1 MPRGNRRGHLR
12 MAFEAS
18 VAGSAGPFSKRASD
32 IVNEKRVGKQGERD
46 QADLAAYMTVNYSA
60 SGHPLISPALSD
72 NIWPDLTCG
81 IALALSTAY
90 TPPLVVMAQDQ
101 DNFPQTTSPPR
112 KRRRPPKSCD
122 PCRRRKVRCD
132 REVPCGPCQRARTS
146 LHCFYRPAVTARSP
160 STDEDC
166 RLTASCGPE
175 GHTPPP
181 QAVDLQTKIRPAA
194 PTAQSQPQGPN
205 YDQTK
210 IIQDLQNR
218 VRRLEEQLFD
228 LPLSKGAIGPNPS
241 VSPSQALRHL
251 HDRVRGA
258 EQQLSDAS
266 RPSPS
271 VNGWT
276 IPATLPRLRIAPNN
290 TKLFGPSHW
299 LHTAEKFQVIGKFD
313 AKEVEPSLQDVDTR
327 SEFASIF
334 KDCRQLRQAIKD
346 QESVRLNHPVP
357 DLLGTLPTQ
366 AVCDVLVN
374 AYLRTF
380 ELIYRV
386 IHIPSF
392 WKEYRQLWT
401 QPQSTTTSFLM
412 KLVLIL
418 ALGTTFHPDRNNR
431 VHLRRL
437 AHTWIYA
444 AQWWLVGPS
453 EKSTVNL
460 DGLQVGCLLLL
471 ARQTNSLPATSW
483 LSAGSVLRMAM
494 AMGLHRS
501 PDHFPAL
508 SGYQSEMRARL
519 WATVLELTL
528 LSSLDAAMPLPF
540 SLEDFDCTAPSNA
553 NDEQFDP
560 EAETLPTPQ
569 SNEHFTDSSIQIL
582 LLMCLQSRVEA
593 VQLLNNQHCRELSYE
608 TALRLGN
615 ELRSACRDIAA
626 LFHTSQNQP
635 KQGGRTPGMTDFH
648 LRFLDMYL
656 RRYILFLH
664 RPFMMKARTDPR
676 FYLSRK
682 VCLESCIVIASYA
695 EHLNLPS
702 DTLDDI
708 SHLTIV
714 GRGSFKGALSFDVIT
729 SLGLEIITQLEE
741 EASTRS
747 VGTSAPIIAD
757 PLDKMAK
764 AHREP
769 LIRSLEHIQE
779 QLLQIIALG
788 QPSLKRYNFLSA
800 ILSQI
805 RAMESGQPIQPAI
818 YETVKESLRKSYSLL
833 QASHAARRA
842 QDSVE
847 SLNMGTD
854 SPLGFDLD
862 ALDPALG
869 LEIPSLLFFPGIMN
883 TLSTD

>member
-1 MPRGNRRGHLR
+1 
-12 MAFEAS
+12 
-18 VAGSAGPFSKRASD
+18 
-32 IVNEKRVGKQGERD
+32 
-46 QADLAAYMTVNYSA
+46 
-60 SGHPLISPALSD
+60 
-72 NIWPDLTCG
+72 
-81 IALALSTAY
+81 
-90 TPPLVVMAQDQ
+90 MAQDQ
-101 DNFPQTTSPPR
+101 DNFPRTTSPPR

-132 REVPCGPCQRARTS
+132 RELPCGPCQRARTS

-218 VRRLEEQLFD
+218 VRRLEEQLCD

-251 HDRVRGA
+251 HDR
-258 EQQLSDAS
+258 
-266 RPSPS
+266 
-271 VNGWT
+271 
-276 IPATLPRLRIAPNN
+276 
-290 TKLFGPSHW
+290 
-299 LHTAEKFQVIGKFD
+299 FQVIGKFD

-392 WKEYRQLWT
+392 WKEYRRLWT
-401 QPQSTTTSFLM
+401 QPQSTATSFLM

-582 LLMCLQSRVEA
+582 LLKCLQSRVEA
-593 VQLLNNQHCRELSYE
+593 VQLLNNQHGRELSYE

-747 VGTSAPIIAD
+747 VGTPAPIIAD

-769 LIRSLEHIQE
+769 LIRSLEHIQK

-818 YETVKESLRKSYSLL
+818 YETVKESLRKSYSML

-862 ALDPALG
+862 ALPQFSSTTANEEGSQPWKMMQEIQNLFKPEMAAALEANAESNEIDEESLELELARLQFNPARPNIVNA
-869 LEIPSLLFFPGIMN
+869 EEQY
-883 TLSTD
+883 

>member
-1 MPRGNRRGHLR
+1 
-12 MAFEAS
+12 
-18 VAGSAGPFSKRASD
+18 
-32 IVNEKRVGKQGERD
+32 
-46 QADLAAYMTVNYSA
+46 
-60 SGHPLISPALSD
+60 
-72 NIWPDLTCG
+72 
-81 IALALSTAY
+81 
-90 TPPLVVMAQDQ
+90 MAQDQ
-101 DNFPQTTSPPR
+101 DNFPRTTSPPR

-218 VRRLEEQLFD
+218 VRRLEEQLCD

-251 HDRVRGA
+251 HDR
-258 EQQLSDAS
+258 
-266 RPSPS
+266 
-271 VNGWT
+271 
-276 IPATLPRLRIAPNN
+276 
-290 TKLFGPSHW
+290 
-299 LHTAEKFQVIGKFD
+299 FQVIGKFD

-401 QPQSTTTSFLM
+401 QPQSTATSFLM

-582 LLMCLQSRVEA
+582 LLKCLQSRVEA
-593 VQLLNNQHCRELSYE
+593 VQLLNNQHGRELSYE

-747 VGTSAPIIAD
+747 VGTPAPIIAD

-769 LIRSLEHIQE
+769 LIRSLEHIQK

-818 YETVKESLRKSYSLL
+818 YETVKESLRKSYSML

-862 ALDPALG
+862 ALPQFSSTTANEEGSQPWKMMQEIQNLFKPEMAAALEANAESNEIDEESLELELARLQFNPARPNIVNA
-869 LEIPSLLFFPGIMN
+869 EEQY
-883 TLSTD
+883 

>member
-1 MPRGNRRGHLR
+1 
-12 MAFEAS
+12 
-18 VAGSAGPFSKRASD
+18 
-32 IVNEKRVGKQGERD
+32 
-46 QADLAAYMTVNYSA
+46 
-60 SGHPLISPALSD
+60 
-72 NIWPDLTCG
+72 
-81 IALALSTAY
+81 
-90 TPPLVVMAQDQ
+90 MAQDQ
-101 DNFPQTTSPPR
+101 DNFPRTTSPPR

-132 REVPCGPCQRARTS
+132 RELPCGPCQRARTS

-218 VRRLEEQLFD
+218 VRRLEEQLCD

-251 HDRVRGA
+251 HDR
-258 EQQLSDAS
+258 
-266 RPSPS
+266 
-271 VNGWT
+271 
-276 IPATLPRLRIAPNN
+276 
-290 TKLFGPSHW
+290 
-299 LHTAEKFQVIGKFD
+299 FQVIGKFD

-401 QPQSTTTSFLM
+401 QPQSTATSFLM

-582 LLMCLQSRVEA
+582 LLKCLQSRVEA
-593 VQLLNNQHCRELSYE
+593 VQLLNNQHGRELSYE

-747 VGTSAPIIAD
+747 VGTPAPIIAD

-769 LIRSLEHIQE
+769 LIRSLEHIQK

-818 YETVKESLRKSYSLL
+818 YETVKESLRKSYSML

-862 ALDPALG
+862 ALPQFSSTTANEEGSQPWKMMQEIQNLFKPEMAAALEANAESNEIDEESLELELARLQFNPARPNIVNA
-869 LEIPSLLFFPGIMN
+869 EEQY
-883 TLSTD
+883 

>member
-1 MPRGNRRGHLR
+1 
-12 MAFEAS
+12 
-18 VAGSAGPFSKRASD
+18 
-32 IVNEKRVGKQGERD
+32 
-46 QADLAAYMTVNYSA
+46 
-60 SGHPLISPALSD
+60 
-72 NIWPDLTCG
+72 
-81 IALALSTAY
+81 
-90 TPPLVVMAQDQ
+90 MAQDQ
-101 DNFPQTTSPPR
+101 DNFPRTTSPPR

-132 REVPCGPCQRARTS
+132 RELPCGPCQRARTS

-218 VRRLEEQLFD
+218 VRRLEEQLCD

-251 HDRVRGA
+251 HDR
-258 EQQLSDAS
+258 
-266 RPSPS
+266 
-271 VNGWT
+271 
-276 IPATLPRLRIAPNN
+276 
-290 TKLFGPSHW
+290 
-299 LHTAEKFQVIGKFD
+299 FQVIGKFD

-401 QPQSTTTSFLM
+401 QPQSTATSFLM

-862 ALDPALG
+862 ALPQFSSTTANEEGSQPWKMMQEIQNLFKPEMAAALEANAESNEIDEESLELELARLQFNPARPNIVNA
-869 LEIPSLLFFPGIMN
+869 EEQY
-883 TLSTD
+883 

>member
-1 MPRGNRRGHLR
+1 MP
-12 MAFEAS
+12 
-18 VAGSAGPFSKRASD
+18 
-32 IVNEKRVGKQGERD
+32 
-46 QADLAAYMTVNYSA
+46 
-60 SGHPLISPALSD
+60 
-72 NIWPDLTCG
+72 
-81 IALALSTAY
+81 
-90 TPPLVVMAQDQ
+90 QDQ
-101 DNFPQTTSPPR
+101 DNPNSSLTTSPPR

-132 REVPCGPCQRARTS
+132 REFPCGPCERARTS
-146 LHCFYRPAVTARSP
+146 LQCFYRPAVAASSP
-160 STDEDC
+160 SVDESS
-166 RLTASCGPE
+166 RLTASCVPE

-181 QAVDLQTKIRPAA
+181 QADDPQTQSRPPAL
-194 PTAQSQPQGPN
+194 TSQSQPQ
-205 YDQTK
+205 DQNQYQNR
-210 IIQDLQNR
+210 IIQDLQSR
-218 VRRLEEQLFD
+218 VRRLEEQLPGP
-228 LPLSKGAIGPNPS
+228 PLSRGTTGPTPS
-241 VSPSQALRHL
+241 VSHTQALRHL
-251 HDRVRGA
+251 HDRVLGA

-266 RPSPS
+266 CPSLS
-271 VNGWT
+271 VNGWA
-276 IPATLPRLRIAPNN
+276 IPATLPRLRIARDM

-299 LHTAEKFQVIGKFD
+299 LHTAEKFQVLGKFD
-313 AKEVEPSLQDVDTR
+313 AKEVEPSLQEVDTR

-357 DLLGTLPTQ
+357 DLLGRLPTQ

-374 AYLRTF
+374 AYFRTF

-386 IHIPSF
+386 IHVPSF
-392 WKEYRQLWT
+392 WKEYRLLWT
-401 QPQSTTTSFLM
+401 QPQSTPTHFLM
-412 KLVLIL
+412 KLVLIF
-418 ALGTTFHPDRNNR
+418 ALGTTFYPDRNNR

-471 ARQTNSLPATSW
+471 ARQTNSLPGTSW
-483 LSAGSVLRMAM
+483 LSAASVLHMAM

-501 PDHFPAL
+501 PDLFPAL
-508 SGYQSEMRARL
+508 SVYQSEMRARL

-540 SLEDFDCTAPSNA
+540 SLPDVDRTMPSNLD
-553 NDEQFDP
+553 DEQFDP

-569 SNEHFTDSSIQIL
+569 SNQHFTDSSIQTL
-582 LLMCLQSRVEA
+582 LLKSLQVRVEA
-593 VQLLNNQHCRELSYE
+593 VQLVNNQHCQELSYE

-626 LFHTSQNQP
+626 LFYTSQNQSRH
-635 KQGGRTPGMTDFH
+635 GGRTPGMTDFH
-648 LRFLDMYL
+648 LRFLDTYI

-664 RPFMMKARTDPR
+664 RPFMIHARKDPR
-676 FYLSRK
+676 FHLSRK
-682 VCLESCIVIASYA
+682 VCLESCIVVASYA
-695 EHLNLPS
+695 DHLNLPS
-702 DTLDDI
+702 DTLDDL

-729 SLGLEIITQLEE
+729 SLGLEIVTQLEE
-741 EASTRS
+741 EASTRP
-747 VGTSAPIIAD
+747 VGSSPPFIAD
-757 PLDKMAK
+757 SLDKMAK
-764 AHREP
+764 AHRAP
-769 LIRSLEHIQE
+769 LVRSLEHIQE

-788 QPSLKRYNFLSA
+788 NPSLKRYNFLSA

-818 YETVKESLRKSYSLL
+818 YETVKESLKKCYSLL
-833 QASHAARRA
+833 QASHAASPP

-854 SPLGFDLD
+854 SPLCFDLD

-869 LEIPSLLFFPGIMN
+869 LEIPSLLFFPGIMD
-883 TLSTD
+883 TLSIDANNKCQN

>member
-1 MPRGNRRGHLR
+1 MD
-12 MAFEAS
+12 
-18 VAGSAGPFSKRASD
+18 GP
-32 IVNEKRVGKQGERD
+32 
-46 QADLAAYMTVNYSA
+46 
-60 SGHPLISPALSD
+60 
-72 NIWPDLTCG
+72 
-81 IALALSTAY
+81 
-90 TPPLVVMAQDQ
+90 
-101 DNFPQTTSPPR
+101 
-112 KRRRPPKSCD
+112 
-122 PCRRRKVRCD
+122 
-132 REVPCGPCQRARTS
+132 
-146 LHCFYRPAVTARSP
+146 YRPRFLVCVSPRIKRSFLAPVTGCIPLRKYGISELLP
-160 STDEDC
+160 STYKS
-166 RLTASCGPE
+166 LVA
-175 GHTPPP
+175 
-181 QAVDLQTKIRPAA
+181 
-194 PTAQSQPQGPN
+194 
-205 YDQTK
+205 
-210 IIQDLQNR
+210 
-218 VRRLEEQLFD
+218 
-228 LPLSKGAIGPNPS
+228 
-241 VSPSQALRHL
+241 
-251 HDRVRGA
+251 
-258 EQQLSDAS
+258 DATS
-266 RPSPS
+266 
-271 VNGWT
+271 T
-276 IPATLPRLRIAPNN
+276 
-290 TKLFGPSHW
+290 HQ
-299 LHTAEKFQVIGKFD
+299 FQVIGKFD

-401 QPQSTTTSFLM
+401 QPQSTATSFLM

-528 LSSLDAAMPLPF
+528 LSSLDASMPLPF

-582 LLMCLQSRVEA
+582 LLKCLQSRVEA
-593 VQLLNNQHCRELSYE
+593 VQLLNNQHGRELSYE

-747 VGTSAPIIAD
+747 VGTPAPIIAD

-769 LIRSLEHIQE
+769 LIRSLDHIQK

-862 ALDPALG
+862 ALVSNCFHLFPLVLATFPCVPSG
-869 LEIPSLLFFPGIMN
+869 LQFR
-883 TLSTD
+883 TLHWAWKSRAYYFSRAS